1 MIGHHAHHLKIH
13 LRSNTRRWWHL
24 FPHSKRKIAL
34 VDYMNI
40 IDSPRIHNYKL
51 IDGFMEEQIWAH
63 FYGMPATTDFLEDAK
78 KHYIKQQ
85 YLNWKDWFKGKMLPY
100 LMGNLARQQTG
111 NVGSDA
117 SRTSPLLETSL
128 SCINGQSEKCWSF
141 YNFFHRTWIKVLT
154 EAINSEYACFVK

>member
-1 MIGHHAHHLKIH
+1 
-13 LRSNTRRWWHL
+13 
-24 FPHSKRKIAL
+24 
-34 VDYMNI
+34 MNI

-51 IDGFMEEQIWAH
+51 IDGFMKEQIWAH

-117 SRTSPLLETSL
+117 SRTSP
-128 SCINGQSEKCWSF
+128 
-141 YNFFHRTWIKVLT
+141 
-154 EAINSEYACFVK
+154 